1 MRRTLFVFPRDLL
14 AATWASASARVAHAE
29 EARIAKA
36 IMAAGVARDG
46 HNWLKAVRSEVLAV
60 LAVHPE
66 GLVAQKIRELIPTL
80 CVEAPSSSRSVVS
93 QVLTYLGAKADIV
106 RGGEPGNWRT
116 PRTQWTITKRWL
128 GALRPA
134 CTAADGYREL
144 VRRWLQRFG
153 PGTEEDIVWWL
164 GSTRNAVRTALL
176 DLAAAEVSL
185 EGGGRGWLLPD
196 DLDETPTP
204 ESWVALLPLLDPTVM
219 GWRDRD
225 FYLERHRDLLF
236 DRQGNAGTTIW
247 VDGRV
252 VGHWFQNGQDAV
264 ELRFLERVS
273 VKADRA
279 LHSEAK
285 RLTEWLGDVRLASV
299 RSPAYTAEVETATK
313 RSAS

>member
-1 MRRTLFVFPRDLL
+1 
-14 AATWASASARVAHAE
+14 
-29 EARIAKA
+29 
-36 IMAAGVARDG
+36 MAAGVARDG

-60 LAVHPE
+60 LVVHPE

-116 PRTQWTITKRWL
+116 PRTQWTITERWL
-128 GALRPA
+128 GALRP
-134 CTAADGYREL
+134 GLRGG
-144 VRRWLQRFG
+144 RWLSRVGSALVAALRPGHGRRYCLVARFHKDRRSYSSVE
-153 PGTEEDIVWWL
+153 TLRRRRFRWK
-164 GSTRNAVRTALL
+164 
-176 DLAAAEVSL
+176 AAA
-185 EGGGRGWLLPD
+185 GGWLLPD
-196 DLDETPTP
+196 DLDEPPTP

-225 FYLERHRDLLF
+225 FYLEQHRDLLF

-252 VGHWFQNGQDAV
+252 VGHWFQNGQGAV

-273 VKADRA
+273 VQ
-279 LHSEAK
+279 
-285 RLTEWLGDVRLASV
+285 G
-299 RSPAYTAEVETATK
+299 
-313 RSAS
+313 